1 MFTYGGIEYHFFSSP
16 MQNIFGLVW
25 IHKFYRMQN
34 VSKALC
40 VGFLMLQAALRAVR
54 QALFMGSRRGPLVTL
69 RQLDAGK
76 YPNSFFFTIS
86 EYAETL

>member
-1 MFTYGGIEYHFFSSP
+1 MFTYGGIEYHFFSFP

-54 QALFMGSRRGPLVTL
+54 QALFMGSGRGPLVTV

-76 YPNSFFFTIS
+76 YPNSIFYNIRII
-86 EYAETL
+86 